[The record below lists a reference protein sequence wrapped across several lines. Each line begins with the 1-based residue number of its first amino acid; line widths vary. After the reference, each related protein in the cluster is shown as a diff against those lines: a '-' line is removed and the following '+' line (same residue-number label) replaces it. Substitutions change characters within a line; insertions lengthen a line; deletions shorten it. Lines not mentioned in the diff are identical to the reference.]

1 MKYFN
6 RTTNRYS
13 RAVDVKGLE
22 DRAKNYWRLKMILK
36 LNIEK
41 VSHNMCGTCGLDK
54 LVENEIEQQAKNVEK

>member
-22 DRAKNYWRLKMILK
+22 DRAKNYYSLKMILK

-41 VSHNMCGTCGLDK
+41 VSNNLCGSVLNK
-54 LVENEIEQQAKNVEK
+54 LVENGIEQQAKNIEK